1 MVDQEEYKKL
11 EKQFRSIFGSAGTK
25 EQLELYIKM
34 NKREEVVLPQAC
46 RIDDPECLSCGS

>member
-1 MVDQEEYKKL
+1 MTMQEQERKEL
-11 EKQFRSIFGSAGTK
+11 EAKFKAIFPKGSK
-25 EQLELYIKM
+25 EQMEQFVQA